1 MANTVNDVMNVIASP
16 DYGIKNIAGTNQEI
30 LAILQGTHSSKNNI
44 YNIVD
49 DIKNLLQ
56 NLVDNTSQKNKPI
69 DAGKNSTKINRRHI
83 QDILDETKGI
93 RKSIDNLSKAIT
105 KQRGTSMPAVAKLSN
120 KASDKVAQAMIKSM
134 DKQNKGGRLSAII
147 DSFKKLKDISLK
159 DFILG
164 KQKMKILTK
173 IFKDVEKDLKVKKK
187 DLDNVIRLVG
197 AAPEMINALNKIG
210 WKINRIIKNK
220 TIKKLSD
227 ILIGE
232 KNSILSISVLLVNN
246 KKIFENANKISK
258 SVSELSSS
266 LAKSIFKLF
275 FASLFA
281 KKANKGIKD
290 IDSSMNKL
298 FTLSKKLTTNKKNI
312 NDGAKVAKKIT
323 ALVGNLLLT
332 SIFLTIAAITGGPA
346 ILGAKLLS
354 KMVDK
359 TLPIAKKLSKNNK
372 HIGKAIGSALILTAF
387 TGLMAVSSVLLATI
401 AVTGVPALLG
411 SVLMMGIVKLNIFTC
426 KMISKSLKTIVIGSI
441 GMSIMSV
448 SLLLFG
454 IALGK
459 ITNAT
464 KGVGF
469 KQVGVIAALT
479 VLLGGSIALLGIPA
493 VFPFIALG
501 SISMAIMSVALIPY
515 GIALNKLS
523 KASKNLK
530 MKNILKIA
538 GSMIPLGLGI
548 AAMAPLTIPITL
560 GSIAVGTMI
569 GVIRKFTKTLERIKK
584 LGEVPTKIVYQLLNS
599 MKAMAPL
606 GLAIAAMA
614 PLTIPIS
621 LGSIAV
627 KKITNIVNKF
637 INTLEKIKKLGTVPT
652 KLVYQTLN
660 SMGAIGNF
668 FRHNMLKK
676 KAIKSAKRYKKILR
690 PFGNT
695 LKSLIKLKELGVIPM
710 KLVYQT
716 LNAMST
722 IANYYI
728 ENRIRKKAIKQ
739 AKRYKKILRPFGNT
753 LKSLI
758 KLKELGV
765 IPMKLV
771 YQTLNAMSTIA
782 NYYIENP
789 IKKKA
794 IKQARRY
801 KRLLKPFG
809 KTIEH
814 LFKLKELGAIPTNIV
829 KNALI
834 SIKDIMWFYSE
845 AEICDDIELKSE
857 TAKIAVNNFANM
869 STDVYNK
876 LSEIKEISFKTIFKS
891 ILSMKMIIHF
901 MKWNSL
907 TKRQQRRA
915 KRTISILKDMTSIMS
930 ELSTIN
936 SSQLL
941 SVGESISN
949 SLSGVESIDISKV
962 QAVTDMF
969 NAFNGINK
977 SESIINKFTETVKEF
992 TKTCKDLMDA
1002 MGDNTNAINNIGGI
1016 GEEATST
1023 REVLQTSIIEK
1034 SSSNENISEKE
1045 GIRISNVDEIARTI
1059 AEKINGALSI
1069 DVPDT
1074 QVQLLING
1082 MGGNEWTIS
1091 RY

>member
-49 DIKNLLQ
+49 DIRNLLQ

-69 DAGKNSTKINRRHI
+69 DAGKNSIKINRRHI

-120 KASDKVAQAMIKSM
+120 RASDKVAQAMIKSM

-220 TIKKLSD
+220 TIKKLRD

-232 KNSILSISVLLVNN
+232 KNSILSISVLLVKN

-275 FASLFA
+275 LASLFS
-281 KKANKGIKD
+281 KKANKGIKN

-298 FTLSKKLTTNKKNI
+298 FTLSKKLTENKKNI
-312 NDGAKVAKKIT
+312 NDGTKVAKNIT

-387 TGLMAVSSVLLATI
+387 TGLMAVSSLFLATV

-426 KMISKSLKTIVIGSI
+426 KMISKSLKTIVVGSI

-501 SISMAIMSVALIPY
+501 SISMSIMSVALIPY

-538 GSMIPLGLGI
+538 GSMIPLGL
-548 AAMAPLTIPITL
+548 
-560 GSIAVGTMI
+560 S
-569 GVIRKFTKTLERIKK
+569 
-584 LGEVPTKIVYQLLNS
+584 
-599 MKAMAPL
+599 
-606 GLAIAAMA
+606 IAAMA

-676 KAIKSAKRYKKILR
+676 KAIKSAKRYKKMLK
-690 PFGNT
+690 PFEST
-695 LKSLIKLKELGVIPM
+695 LKSLVKLKELGVIPM

-716 LNAMST
+716 LNAMGT

-728 ENRIRKKAIKQ
+728 ENPIKRKAIKQ

-753 LKSLI
+753 LKSLV

-771 YQTLNAMSTIA
+771 YQTLNAMGTIA

-789 IKKKA
+789 IKRKA

-801 KRLLKPFG
+801 KRLLRPFG

-829 KNALI
+829 KSALI

-857 TAKIAVNNFANM
+857 TAKIAVNNFTNM
-869 STDVYNK
+869 SSDVYNK
-876 LSEIKEISFKTIFKS
+876 LSEIKEISFKTIFNS

-907 TKRQQRRA
+907 TKRQRRRA

-930 ELSTIN
+930 ELSNIN

-1016 GEEATST
+1016 SEDATST